1 MVFEKIRAI
10 IADQL
15 DISEDTITPETSLI
29 TDIGADSLDIFQ
41 IVSNIE
47 DAFNMEFSKD
57 SVEQMITVADAVKY
71 IESNT

>member
-15 DISEDTITPETSLI
+15 DIAEDTITPETSLI

-57 SVEQMITVADAVKY
+57 SVEQMVTVADAVKY
-71 IESNT
+71 IESNA